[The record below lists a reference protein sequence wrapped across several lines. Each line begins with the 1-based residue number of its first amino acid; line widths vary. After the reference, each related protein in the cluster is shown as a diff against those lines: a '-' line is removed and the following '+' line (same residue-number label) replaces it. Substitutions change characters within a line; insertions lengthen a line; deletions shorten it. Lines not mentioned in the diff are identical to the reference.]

1 MSTFIFPLTIF
12 LPLDFIPSGETV
24 VFGSLASISCITSGA
39 NQMSTLIS
47 PHILVS
53 FFLSFFFFFLEGR
66 KEAFSKFLHPLF
78 SFSFTFWNEMG
89 FKRGK

>member
-1 MSTFIFPLTIF
+1 LHVYQEFFVSPGIF

-47 PHILVS
+47 PHILYLLIS
-53 FFLSFFFFFLEGR
+53 FFFLEG
-66 KEAFSKFLHPLF
+66 
-78 SFSFTFWNEMG
+78 TF
-89 FKRGK
+89 